1 MSPCDAPKP
10 ARRMAHFYT
19 VKTASGAL
27 GISEAEVLK
36 MLESGELRGLR
47 LVPPTPWL
55 VDGRAL
61 DDFALH
67 WWNNRPHDQ
76 QRPGRHPGNQE

>member
-1 MSPCDAPKP
+1 MSPSDAHKQ
-10 ARRMAHFYT
+10 AGRMRHFYT
-19 VKTASGAL
+19 VETTSRVL
-27 GISEAEVLK
+27 GISEAEVMK

-47 LVPPTPWL
+47 LMPPTPWL

-61 DDFALH
+61 DEFALH